1 MGKVLFT
8 LFCVSLIFLINA
20 RVKHTWKS
28 PSSFLVML
36 YLLSISCAII
46 DIKIGFD
53 NPYILDDKYWGSAL
67 LFITLFGAFIIPYI
81 SFRED
86 LIDYFEFPS
95 LRFLNIASS
104 ILIVLS
110 IAAII
115 YYIPSIQAV
124 FSYGDLSDARNDRYY
139 SEVSFVE
146 TGLTYTFFSVIS
158 SFFIFCLLLFF
169 VYYIIGG
176 HKKRCFLLLIASFSE
191 TFHVLTEVGRDGI
204 VFWFF
209 TFIFFFLL
217 FRNFIDEKKLKP
229 VKFYFSIAI
238 ALISIPFVLISFSRF
253 SEGVYAGL
261 VSYMG
266 QQFKHFCYYVSMNN
280 APSSSGYI
288 FPLFW
293 EILGL
298 DRPER
303 AVFYY
308 ETTDSGSFGTFMRS
322 FIENISL
329 LGTIIVCLVMGLFY
343 RFTVGKK
350 LKKMPFNI
358 LLVYIL
364 FFEIYGQGVFYFRH
378 YTRGGNLFIVLCII
392 GYFLFKFFRN
402 RKDSV
407 ILTRVKRD

>member
-8 LFCVSLIFLINA
+8 LLCVCLVFFTNA
-20 RVKHTWKS
+20 KVKHTWKT

-36 YLLSISCAII
+36 YLLSIICAII
-46 DIKIGFD
+46 DINIGFD
-53 NPYILDDKYWGSAL
+53 KPYILDDKYWSSAILFVL
-67 LFITLFGAFIIPYI
+67 LLGAFIIPYI

-86 LIDYFEFPS
+86 LIEHFEFPNM
-95 LRFLNIASS
+95 RFLNIASS

-124 FSYGDLSDARNDRYY
+124 FSYGNLSDARDDRY
-139 SEVSFVE
+139 SNDISFVE
-146 TGLTYTFFSVIS
+146 TGLSYTFFSVIS
-158 SFFIFCLLLFF
+158 SFFIFCLLFFF

-176 HKKRCFLLLIASFSE
+176 HKKRCALLLIASFSE

-217 FRNFIDEKKLKP
+217 FRNYMEEKKLKP
-229 VKFYFSIAI
+229 IKIYFSIAI

-253 SEGVYAGL
+253 SESVFAGL

-266 QQFKHFCYYVSMNN
+266 QQFKHFCYYVSMDNP
-280 APSSSGYI
+280 PSSSGYI

-293 EILGL
+293 EVLGL
-298 DRPER
+298 DRPDP
-303 AVFYY
+303 AKFYY
-308 ETTDSGSFGTFMRS
+308 ETTDSGAFGTFMRS
-322 FIENISL
+322 FIENITL
-329 LGTIIVCLVMGLFY
+329 FGTIIACMVMGLFY
-343 RFTVGKK
+343 IITVGKK
-350 LKKMPFNI
+350 RKTMSFNS

-392 GYFLFKFFRN
+392 GYFLFKVYRN

-407 ILTRVKRD
+407 VLTRVKRD